1 MAEDKPFA
9 LRVEYAAEEQQS
21 VTWWPYL
28 IAAVL
33 AGFAGTYW
41 YVRDTWEPPRD
52 VNDRQRRIL
61 VFLHGEGGEAT
72 QSTVAEELGFPKSST
87 SRNLDTLERKGYV
100 DRIDEG
106 NAKTVVLRYE

>member
-28 IAAVL
+28 TAAVL
-33 AGFAGTYW
+33 AGFAVTYW
-41 YVRDTWEPPRD
+41 YVRDTWEPSRD

-61 VFLHGEGGEAT
+61 VFLHGE
-72 QSTVAEELGFPKSST
+72 
-87 SRNLDTLERKGYV
+87 
-100 DRIDEG
+100 
-106 NAKTVVLRYE
+106 VVRQRRAR

>member
-9 LRVEYAAEEQQS
+9 LRVEYAAEEQQRL
-21 VTWWPYL
+21 TWWPYL
-28 IAAVL
+28 IAALL

-52 VNDRQRRIL
+52 VNGRQRRIL
-61 VFLHGEGGEAT
+61 VFLHGRGGEAT

-100 DRIDEG
+100 DRVDEG